1 MWLAPFTTEAIER
14 PDQSL
19 ADMQAESIRL
29 FERQRSIDALLRG
42 EVDAETVLDMLAEHE
57 IDPAAYVDCVR
68 SNLEFLCPGLALD
81 L

>member
-19 ADMQAESIRL
+19 EDIQAETVRL
-29 FERQRSIDALLRG
+29 FERQRAIDALLRG
-42 EVDAETVLDMLAEHE
+42 EVDAEFVLDMLAEQE
-57 IDPAAYVDCVR
+57 IDPTAYVDCVQ
-68 SNLEFLCPGLALD
+68 SNLEFLCPGLPLE

>member
-19 ADMQAESIRL
+19 EDIQAETVRL
-29 FERQRSIDALLRG
+29 FERQRAIDAMLRG
-42 EVDAETVLDMLAEHE
+42 EVDAEFVLDMLAQQE
-57 IDPAAYVDCVR
+57 IDPTAYVDCVR
-68 SNLEFLCPGLALD
+68 SNLEFLCPGLPLE